1 LPAIGSETLIK
12 LLNMDYRAR
21 AAYIMRLF
29 LEDFSEE
36 ELDHYTKSAY
46 ADNYDGAEYRAAQ
59 RVVRRH
65 SRP

>member
-1 LPAIGSETLIK
+1 
-12 LLNMDYRAR
+12 MDYRAR